1 MKIALIGQDIPMLLP
16 TLMTDL
22 LFAGKEPADLALEE
36 KNPAMQDLLRGYGD
50 AVLRKA
56 GIGGTLAVSDS
67 REAVLSGAD
76 CVIYAGDCQP
86 GSRFHMDRNALGSD
100 EENDPGLTDQAR
112 VNGGLGGLMHAL
124 RAGEEVLRLCDAMD
138 ECCPEAL
145 VINLGQPVARTTAVF
160 LNRGYRCY
168 GLGRT
173 PMKGASGAD
182 TYIRRL
188 RIPPERAEVTIAGLP
203 GFSFLMAIRDGGKD
217 LAGKLKKAAEN
228 NELGALSRR
237 WLDWWGALPVGD
249 VTDHAEFLPAQPDY
263 IPEEKPEFGETVE
276 KRRERILYMNTVREQ
291 GAEKQEGAMAQLL
304 LLSKAPPIRPV
315 KLALALLRKETAVLE
330 AVTRRN
336 GRTLPDLPP
345 EAVIEA
351 NLALRDGEDV
361 TESIRLPAALAE
373 IMTEVDAANR
383 LAAKAAAGDREA
395 LREYMEED
403 PALGGLDR
411 LYCMEV
417 ADALIR
423 MHADVLPRLCGGE
436 ETIS

>member
-22 LFAGKEPADLALEE
+22 LFAGKEPAEIALEE

-203 GFSFLMAIRDGGKD
+203 GFAFLMAIRDGGKD

-291 GAEKQEGAMAQLL
+291 GAEKREGAMAQLL